1 VSILAPNSQKP
12 FSTLQRLL
20 TGRTGYPG
28 AGSFYGDPQD
38 PGDTFVDY
46 GEADLS
52 RGSNVLE
59 RLPDD
64 LVRQG
69 IRPAAAAKK
78 GEPARGM
85 INEAEKWW
93 PGVKAYLNATGL
105 ERYRAGRRTET
116 HPSARRQSR
125 APAGSSV
132 RNGVAIGGRR
142 ERRRCDD
149 RTADWIA
156 AALALI
162 RQTDECWHD
171 LAVLLRHGPQCRV
184 AQPAGE
190 IRSVADPE

>member
-1 VSILAPNSQKP
+1 MSILAPPNSQKP
-12 FSTLQRLL
+12 FSTLQHLL
-20 TGRTGYPG
+20 TGRTGYPE

-52 RGSNVLE
+52 HSSNVLE

-69 IRPAAAAKK
+69 IRAAAAAKK

-105 ERYRAGRRTET
+105 
-116 HPSARRQSR
+116 
-125 APAGSSV
+125 GS
-132 RNGVAIGGRR
+132 
-142 ERRRCDD
+142 EPK
-149 RTADWIA
+149 
-156 AALALI
+156 LI
-162 RQTDECWHD
+162 RQLVARAEC
-171 LAVLLRHGPQCRV
+171 RPGRQ
-184 AQPAGE
+184 
-190 IRSVADPE
+190 

>member
-1 VSILAPNSQKP
+1 MPIPVLPQSPKP
-12 FSTLQRLL
+12 FSALQRLL

-38 PGDTFVDY
+38 PGNTFVDN

-85 INEAEKWW
+85 INEAEKRW
-93 PGVKAYLNATGL
+93 PGVKVYLNATGL
-105 ERYRAGRRTET
+105 
-116 HPSARRQSR
+116 
-125 APAGSSV
+125 GS
-132 RNGVAIGGRR
+132 
-142 ERRRCDD
+142 EPK
-149 RTADWIA
+149 
-156 AALALI
+156 LI
-162 RQTDECWHD
+162 RQ
-171 LAVLLRHGPQCRV
+171 LAARAERRPGRQ
-184 AQPAGE
+184 
-190 IRSVADPE
+190 